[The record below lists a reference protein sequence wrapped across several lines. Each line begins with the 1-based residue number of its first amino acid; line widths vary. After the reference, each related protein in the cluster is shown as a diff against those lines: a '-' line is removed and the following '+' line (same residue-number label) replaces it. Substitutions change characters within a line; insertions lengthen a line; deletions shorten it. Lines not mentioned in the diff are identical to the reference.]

1 MNLLSG
7 RNFETRDY
15 EEEIAEKSYDRLHD
29 GVLKF
34 INKTNYDRYMMIL
47 KSAGIIDASLIRSD
61 NALNFAYALFI
72 LLRDK
77 GVHPNTIETV
87 VRKWL
92 VLSILTGRYSGSPEF
107 MFDYDIKRFNANDP
121 EEYLKSVEMVTT
133 LGLNTIKLQ
142 IMRLPNLKL
151 IFK

>member
-1 MNLLSG
+1 
-7 RNFETRDY
+7 
-15 EEEIAEKSYDRLHD
+15 
-29 GVLKF
+29 
-34 INKTNYDRYMMIL
+34 MMIL

-92 VLSILTGRYSGSPEF
+92 VLSILTGRYSGSPEAF
-107 MFDYDIKRFNANDP
+107 
-121 EEYLKSVEMVTT
+121 
-133 LGLNTIKLQ
+133 
-142 IMRLPNLKL
+142 
-151 IFK
+151 